1 MTLLCV
7 MGMHGYSSRF
17 AFGA

>member
-1 MTLLCV
+1 

-17 AFGA
+17 AF